1 MENILYYLQGGSVFL
16 PRNNVSERNS
26 DPFKPPELSKRG
38 TSNKEAPPKVMA
50 KPRKPSRILQTLQSN
65 SNNKPDSFASEK
77 RNTKRIRKNIRI
89 TKEQGKEEQ
98 VLVYNPAETQQFQ
111 PYYNTNNLL
120 YNKSSIHSNMN
131 FFTNSQQEPYIFPP
145 STSISPFLYK
155 SYIDFSTNVQQPLTN
170 FPSSL
175 PTNLQSHEILN
186 MLNLQSNYTLN
197 SQNSLNMLNSQS
209 NFTFNSQNS
218 FFSPTFSSI
227 NSFSN
232 NNSFSN
238 VENRSNLP

>member
-1 MENILYYLQGGSVFL
+1 MTENTGQMQFEAGLATLFDMKSVEEENCPKKLSSDKLYYLQGGSVFL
-16 PRNNVSERNS
+16 PRNNISGRNS

-38 TSNKEAPPKVMA
+38 TSNKGASPKVMA

-65 SNNKPDSFASEK
+65 SNNEPDSFASEK

-98 VLVYNPAETQQFQ
+98 
-111 PYYNTNNLL
+111 
-120 YNKSSIHSNMN
+120 
-131 FFTNSQQEPYIFPP
+131 
-145 STSISPFLYK
+145 
-155 SYIDFSTNVQQPLTN
+155 
-170 FPSSL
+170 
-175 PTNLQSHEILN
+175 
-186 MLNLQSNYTLN
+186 
-197 SQNSLNMLNSQS
+197 S
-209 NFTFNSQNS
+209 NFTPNSQNS
-218 FFSPTFSSI
+218 FFSPIFSSI